1 MKILSRASFQQ
12 LLLIIHQHLKNNY
25 FTNSPFLFQEAKSE
39 FFWFLKFS
47 KRILRKLA
55 NKQTLVRAK
64 TKQRKRG
71 VAFFLRSH
79 CAWEC
84 IKHVGVRGTEISL
97 VGYRK
102 WDSSTLR
109 FHYWTLEALASR
121 CNEMYWREF
130 TPTLF
135 NRSSLSIL
143 TAICFIYLFFFFLSL
158 KSRRFHPLNVFL
170 ICPRNKRWMIF
181 AYPFENVKIVFD
193 VRTFAFLEV
202 KREK

>member
-12 LLLIIHQHLKNNY
+12 LLLVIHQHLKNNY
-25 FTNSPFLFQEAKSE
+25 FTNSPFPLQEAKSE
-39 FFWFLKFS
+39 FLWFLKFS

-55 NKQTLVRAK
+55 SKQTLVRAK

-143 TAICFIYLFFFFLSL
+143 TAICFIYLFIFFSLLNRDASIPWTFSSNLSSKQTMNDL
-158 KSRRFHPLNVFL
+158 RVSVWE
-170 ICPRNKRWMIF
+170 C
-181 AYPFENVKIVFD
+181 ENRIW
-193 VRTFAFLEV
+193 R
-202 KREK
+202 

>member
-25 FTNSPFLFQEAKSE
+25 FTNSPFPLQEAKSE
-39 FFWFLKFS
+39 FLWFLKFS

-55 NKQTLVRAK
+55 SKQTLVRAK

-143 TAICFIYLFFFFLSL
+143 TAICFIYLFIFFSLLNRDASIPWTYSSNLSSKQTMNDL
-158 KSRRFHPLNVFL
+158 RVSVWE
-170 ICPRNKRWMIF
+170 C
-181 AYPFENVKIVFD
+181 ENRIW
-193 VRTFAFLEV
+193 R
-202 KREK
+202 

>member
-12 LLLIIHQHLKNNY
+12 LLLVIHQHLKNNY
-25 FTNSPFLFQEAKSE
+25 FTNSPFPLQEAKSE
-39 FFWFLKFS
+39 FLWFLKFS

-55 NKQTLVRAK
+55 SKQTLVRAK

-84 IKHVGVRGTEISL
+84 IKDVGVRGTEISL

-143 TAICFIYLFFFFLSL
+143 TAICFIYLFIFFSLLNRDASISWTYSSNLSSKQTMNDL
-158 KSRRFHPLNVFL
+158 RVSVWE
-170 ICPRNKRWMIF
+170 C
-181 AYPFENVKIVFD
+181 ENRIWC
-193 VRTFAFLEV
+193 
-202 KREK
+202 

>member
-12 LLLIIHQHLKNNY
+12 LLLVIHQHLKNNY
-25 FTNSPFLFQEAKSE
+25 FTNSPFPLQEAKSE
-39 FFWFLKFS
+39 FLWFLKFS

-55 NKQTLVRAK
+55 SKQTLVRAK

-143 TAICFIYLFFFFLSL
+143 TAICFIYLFIFFSLLNRDASIPWTYSSNLSSKQTMNDL
-158 KSRRFHPLNVFL
+158 RVSVWE
-170 ICPRNKRWMIF
+170 C
-181 AYPFENVKIVFD
+181 ENRIW
-193 VRTFAFLEV
+193 R
-202 KREK
+202 

>member
-25 FTNSPFLFQEAKSE
+25 FTNSPFPFQEAKSE

-55 NKQTLVRAK
+55 SKQTLVRAK

-143 TAICFIYLFFFFLSL
+143 TAICFIYLFIFFSLLNRDASIPWTYSSNLSSKQTMNDL
-158 KSRRFHPLNVFL
+158 RVSVWE
-170 ICPRNKRWMIF
+170 C
-181 AYPFENVKIVFD
+181 ENRIWC
-193 VRTFAFLEV
+193 
-202 KREK
+202 

>member
-12 LLLIIHQHLKNNY
+12 LLLVIHQHLKNNY
-25 FTNSPFLFQEAKSE
+25 FTNSPFPLQEAKSE
-39 FFWFLKFS
+39 FLWFLKFS

-55 NKQTLVRAK
+55 SKQTLVRAK

-143 TAICFIYLFFFFLSL
+143 TAICFIYLFIFFCLLNRDASIPWTYSSNLSSKQTMNDL
-158 KSRRFHPLNVFL
+158 RVSVWE
-170 ICPRNKRWMIF
+170 C
-181 AYPFENVKIVFD
+181 ENRIW
-193 VRTFAFLEV
+193 R
-202 KREK
+202 

>member
-12 LLLIIHQHLKNNY
+12 LLLVIHQHLKNNY
-25 FTNSPFLFQEAKSE
+25 FTNSPFPLQEAKSE
-39 FFWFLKFS
+39 FLWFLKFS

-55 NKQTLVRAK
+55 SKQTLVRAK

-143 TAICFIYLFFFFLSL
+143 TAICFIYLFFSLSL
-158 KSRRFHPLNVFL
+158 LNRDAS
-170 ICPRNKRWMIF
+170 IPWT
-181 AYPFENVKIVFD
+181 YS
-193 VRTFAFLEV
+193 
-202 KREK
+202 